1 MPVQSVHSMLVKAAT
16 NCAQTAIDPSMVH
29 MELEL
34 SMVHIHKDQVFDM
47 LSSYA
52 AGRKSKRNS
61 SVSKMISAF
70 ETTSKGQPSM
80 QELKIS
86 KDEKN
91 QDFVVRP
98 IVVRC
103 NSSTKARE
111 ILNIVMKQNTTASTK
126 FNKQS
131 SSSHSLI
138 TLQPVMRF
146 NIDSKKSDLH
156 QELQLLLLTYG
167 SWY

>member
-1 MPVQSVHSMLVKAAT
+1 MQVQSVHSMLVKAAT

-34 SMVHIHKDQVFDM
+34 SMVHIHKDQEFDM
-47 LSSYA
+47 LSSYAA

-70 ETTSKGQPSM
+70 ETTSKGQASM

-91 QDFVVRP
+91 QDFVVGP

-111 ILNIVMKQNTTASTK
+111 ILNVGMKQNTTASTK

-131 SSSHSLI
+131 SRSHSLI

-156 QELQLLLLTYG
+156 QELQLLLLT
-167 SWY
+167 

>member
-1 MPVQSVHSMLVKAAT
+1 MLVKAAT

-34 SMVHIHKDQVFDM
+34 SMVHIHKDQEFDM
-47 LSSYA
+47 LSSYAA

-70 ETTSKGQPSM
+70 ETTSKGQASM

-91 QDFVVRP
+91 QDFVVGP

-111 ILNIVMKQNTTASTK
+111 ILNIGMKQNTTASTK

-131 SSSHSLI
+131 SRSHSLI

-156 QELQLLLLTYG
+156 QELQLLLLT
-167 SWY
+167 